1 MTHAGFPDGRI
12 AVEDHV
18 AAAGRVWT
26 RKTFTGT
33 HTGAFAGAAPT
44 GKVVTYRV
52 VDILAVKDGRL
63 AEHWSVVDR
72 LDLFRQLG
80 LVQGARDAGTGK
92 LE

>member
-1 MTHAGFPDGRI
+1 M
-12 AVEDHV
+12 
-18 AAAGRVWT
+18 
-26 RKTFTGT
+26 
-33 HTGAFAGAAPT
+33 
-44 GKVVTYRV
+44 
-52 VDILAVKDGRL
+52 DILPVKDGRI